1 MEFRYAFG
9 SQEYFAFENTQY
21 NDMFGFFLSGPGIA
35 GPWAN
40 GAVNLA
46 IVPNTTPPLPI
57 TISSIN
63 SVTPINQ
70 QYFVDNQAGL
80 NIIADADGFTTVLT
94 AKALVQCGATYHIK
108 LAIADGSDNIFSSY
122 VWLEAGSF
130 TSPELQVVDNL
141 GIDSTIMNI
150 ACGDS
155 ISLTANV
162 FDPAVTYEWFDSTY
176 SVFSTDSI
184 VVVGPGLYTVAAT
197 YPGGCVVLSDTLEV
211 ISAVE
216 DSLPPTLLECVALS
230 NDILYFDWAHP
241 LGASAITNYKMLG
254 STNLGGPY
262 YTIANVYY
270 PATTYSIPFANVLPG
285 TQFYYVTTA
294 SECLETLT
302 SDTISP
308 ISFSV
313 NHLDVNCWDDTDGYI
328 GVDIHSVQLVPYS
341 YYLDGIL
348 NTNAYPYDTSFYGL
362 FSGTYNLTVSDNAF
376 CSVDIPVTISA
387 PGFPLQAL
395 VSTST
400 NTCYSSD
407 LAIAVGSSAGGTP
420 GYSYEWFDSGMNS
433 FSTNDTAFAL
443 SSGSYY
449 LEVMDANGCD
459 TFTVVNVIEPQ
470 VPLTASAQVFNVVC
484 KGDNSG
490 MIVGDASGS
499 WAPYT
504 YYWLD
509 MQGDTLQESDTYIST
524 RDTLFNLSF
533 GSYQLHIEDFE
544 GCRSEYVFNIDEPD
558 NALSIDSMKVISDI
572 ACYGDSVGIARMYV
586 SGGDPVYSYAWG
598 NGESSIIASA
608 LVSGYHTATLTDDWG
623 CEVVDSIYISE
634 NTLIASDLL
643 VHTTVSCYGASDGI
657 ATISSTG
664 GASSTYTY
672 FWSQGQQ
679 TIGANLDTASGLL
692 HGSYY
697 VITRDI
703 LGCEVIDS
711 VYISQPEP
719 LTMEASELDWI
730 DCFGY
735 NNGLGVAVSQAGTTP
750 YLFDW
755 DNDGIADGD
764 TVNNL
769 TPGIHLVSVTDARG
783 CTATDTILTHEPP
796 LLYINIDDL
805 QTVLPYCLGVN
816 TASLSA
822 LAGGGTPG
830 YTYVWD
836 DNPVQPQT
844 TTTATS
850 LLAGTY
856 VITVADIKGCTA
868 TDTSTIAN
876 TNSMNSSVVS
886 LINYIGGSDIS
897 CYGEDDGQALVV
909 AIGGHAPYSYQ
920 WYGPNGY
927 ISSTDTIDDLFAGVY
942 SVTVRDTNDC
952 TVNSSIVIT
961 EPADIFFTTLG
972 SSNETCLGACDG
984 SVELDIT
991 GGVSPYVAIAT
1002 ENTTGNIITVL
1013 MGSGNDSIAVGIC
1026 SGAYTLTFTD
1036 ENGCPST
1043 LLNGGVNQQLIS
1055 ADHTTVAEINTSII
1069 VDILCNGSA
1078 TGVLEVLNPNINTGY
1093 TYSWQDLSGNLVG
1106 STNIASN
1113 LFAGTY
1119 VLSADYNNIIG
1130 CTSTDTAV
1138 VPELSVI
1145 APSVVITNVDCFGNS
1160 TGRLQGSVQ
1169 GGTSPYNM
1177 LWNPGGVLGSTANG
1191 LQAGS
1196 YTLTVTDGNNCQRID
1211 TFEITQPSV
1220 LSASID
1226 SIGYVLEAAVP
1237 SGGTSP
1243 YSYSWREQLN
1253 SLNEI
1258 GTGINYVVTN
1268 YGTYYVII
1276 TDANGC
1282 ESLSNA
1288 ITYKSGALGVSNLD
1302 EINLRVYPNPFREE
1316 TTVDFGRTVDEVI
1329 IKVVDVYGKLIEL
1342 HELSNIDKYIIERNK
1357 KASGVYFLEIESAN
1371 QEYLT
1376 TFKLIIE

>member
-1 MEFRYAFG
+1 
-9 SQEYFAFENTQY
+9 
-21 NDMFGFFLSGPGIA
+21 
-35 GPWAN
+35 
-40 GAVNLA
+40 
-46 IVPNTTPPLPI
+46 
-57 TISSIN
+57 
-63 SVTPINQ
+63 
-70 QYFVDNQAGL
+70 
-80 NIIADADGFTTVLT
+80 
-94 AKALVQCGATYHIK
+94 
-108 LAIADGSDNIFSSY
+108 
-122 VWLEAGSF
+122 
-130 TSPELQVVDNL
+130 
-141 GIDSTIMNI
+141 
-150 ACGDS
+150 
-155 ISLTANV
+155 
-162 FDPAVTYEWFDSTY
+162 
-176 SVFSTDSI
+176 
-184 VVVGPGLYTVAAT
+184 
-197 YPGGCVVLSDTLEV
+197 
-211 ISAVE
+211 
-216 DSLPPTLLECVALS
+216 
-230 NDILYFDWAHP
+230 
-241 LGASAITNYKMLG
+241 
-254 STNLGGPY
+254 
-262 YTIANVYY
+262 
-270 PATTYSIPFANVLPG
+270 
-285 TQFYYVTTA
+285 
-294 SECLETLT
+294 
-302 SDTISP
+302 
-308 ISFSV
+308 
-313 NHLDVNCWDDTDGYI
+313 
-328 GVDIHSVQLVPYS
+328 
-341 YYLDGIL
+341 
-348 NTNAYPYDTSFYGL
+348 
-362 FSGTYNLTVSDNAF
+362 
-376 CSVDIPVTISA
+376 
-387 PGFPLQAL
+387 
-395 VSTST
+395 
-400 NTCYSSD
+400 
-407 LAIAVGSSAGGTP
+407 
-420 GYSYEWFDSGMNS
+420 MNS

-470 VPLTASAQVFNVVC
+470 VPLTASAQVFNVIC
-484 KGDNSG
+484 KGDNTG

-509 MQGDTLQESDTYIST
+509 MQGDTIEESDTHIST

-572 ACYGDSVGIARMYV
+572 SCHGDSVGVARMYV
-586 SGGDPVYSYAWG
+586 SGGDPVYSYVWG

-634 NTLIASDLL
+634 NTLIESDLL

-657 ATISSTG
+657 STISSTG

-679 TIGANLDTASGLL
+679 TVGANLDTASGLL

-735 NNGLGVAVSQAGTTP
+735 NNGVGVAVAQAGTSP
-750 YLFDW
+750 YSFDW
-755 DNDGIADGD
+755 DNDGIFDGD

-796 LLYINIDDL
+796 LLYIDIDDL

-856 VITVADIKGCTA
+856 VITVTDIKGCTA
-868 TDTSTIAN
+868 TDTSTIVN
-876 TNSMNSSVVS
+876 TNSMSSSVVS

-909 AIGGHAPYSYQ
+909 ATGGHAPYSYQ

-991 GGVSPYVAIAT
+991 GGVSPYAAIAT

-1055 ADHTTVAEINTSII
+1055 ADHTTAAEINTSII
-1069 VDILCNGSA
+1069 IDILCNGSA
-1078 TGVLEVLNPNINTGY
+1078 TGVLEVLNPNVNTGY

-1138 VPELSVI
+1138 VPELPAI

-1160 TGRLQGSVQ
+1160 TGILQGSVQ

-1237 SGGTSP
+1237 AGGTSP

-1288 ITYKSGALGVSNLD
+1288 ITYESGALGVSNLD

-1342 HELSNIDKYIIERNK
+1342 HELSNIDKYIIKRNK
-1357 KASGVYFLEIESAN
+1357 KASGVYFLEIESIN